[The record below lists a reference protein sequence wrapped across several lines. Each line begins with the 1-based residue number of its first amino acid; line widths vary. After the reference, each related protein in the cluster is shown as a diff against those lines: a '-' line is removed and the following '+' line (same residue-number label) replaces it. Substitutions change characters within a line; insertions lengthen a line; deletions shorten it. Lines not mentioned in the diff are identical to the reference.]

1 MANADLQIKGG
12 GGGVGVIQTQRYE
25 GARSQNIFFSALRGS
40 VLAKNKRGRGRVPGS
55 PGASTGSATAEG

>member
-12 GGGVGVIQTQRYE
+12 GGWGSSRPRDTKEPGLKTF
-25 GARSQNIFFSALRGS
+25 FFSALRGS
-40 VLAKNKRGRGRVPGS
+40 VLAKNKRGRGRVPGP